1 MKLIVEQLRAP
12 SQSPR
17 PPSTPFSPMS
27 PSSPRPSTSYFG
39 TSFSSRFGTSPST
52 PRFGSSPSTP
62 TAPIPRRRPS
72 METGTPLALARS
84 RSIVEKRI
92 PLKRVLTGES
102 ILEGGK
108 DKNAAWRLI
117 IMHTVSPQQRTRTPG
132 SSSGADTYIQDS
144 QSHSKMTLER

>member
-1 MKLIVEQLRAP
+1 
-12 SQSPR
+12 
-17 PPSTPFSPMS
+17 
-27 PSSPRPSTSYFG
+27 
-39 TSFSSRFGTSPST
+39 
-52 PRFGSSPSTP
+52 
-62 TAPIPRRRPS
+62 
-72 METGTPLALARS
+72 MEAGTPLALARS